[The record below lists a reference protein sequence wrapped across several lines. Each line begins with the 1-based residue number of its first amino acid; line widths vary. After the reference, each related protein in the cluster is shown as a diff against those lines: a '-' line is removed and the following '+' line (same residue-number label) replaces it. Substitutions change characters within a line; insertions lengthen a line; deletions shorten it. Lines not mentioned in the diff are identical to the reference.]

1 MFVSGIIVT
10 KNNFKISYFFRKKLL
25 NCRNLSDNFVF
36 IIIMLSPIL
45 QRASAVVTFI
55 ATYVID
61 GRLDLK
67 ILMLVVSTCLGQ
79 FPEL

>member
-1 MFVSGIIVT
+1 
-10 KNNFKISYFFRKKLL
+10 
-25 NCRNLSDNFVF
+25 
-36 IIIMLSPIL
+36 MLSPIL